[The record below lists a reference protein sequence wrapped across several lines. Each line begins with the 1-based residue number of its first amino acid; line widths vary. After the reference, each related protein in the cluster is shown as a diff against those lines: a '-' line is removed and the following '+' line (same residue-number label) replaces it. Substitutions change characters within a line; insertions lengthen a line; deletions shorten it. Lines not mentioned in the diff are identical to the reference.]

1 VLKPPVSQK
10 ITVKADRR
18 IYQIEVD
25 DILFIEACG
34 DYVSIQLPGKKLVV
48 HGTLKSWEERLD
60 GDLFQKVHRT
70 NLVNLRKI
78 DHLEGNL
85 IYMGSYKVP
94 FSDTYKPNL
103 LERMF
108 K

>member
-1 VLKPPVSQK
+1 
-10 ITVKADRR
+10 
-18 IYQIEVD
+18 
-25 DILFIEACG
+25 
-34 DYVSIQLPGKKLVV
+34 
-48 HGTLKSWEERLD
+48 
-60 GDLFQKVHRT
+60 LFQKVHRT